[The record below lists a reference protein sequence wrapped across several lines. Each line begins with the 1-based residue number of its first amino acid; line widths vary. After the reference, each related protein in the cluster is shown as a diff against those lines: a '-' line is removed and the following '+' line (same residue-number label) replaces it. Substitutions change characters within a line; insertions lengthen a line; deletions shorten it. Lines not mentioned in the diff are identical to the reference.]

1 MSRSV
6 WKFSLELAEVQ
17 VVPMPSG
24 AQLLH
29 VDMQGGTLNVWAL
42 VDPTADPEERKIA
55 VVGTGHPAPSPGIAA
70 YVGTAMDRPFVWH
83 VFEELER

>member
-29 VDMQGGTLNVWAL
+29 VDMQAGTLNLWAL
-42 VDPTADPEERKIA
+42 VDPTAEPEERKIA
-55 VVGTGHPAPSPGIAA
+55 VVPTGHPAPSEAA

-83 VFEELER
+83 VFAERGR